1 MRPYRP
7 SSIGQTSKQNTIWLS
22 VTCCAR
28 LTQDFSENENQNH
41 ADEETGLLSGSSDT
55 SITNN
60 TDGEAGSKTSQTDS
74 QTSTELDEASV
85 QREFLLETVGDED
98 RHDQTVDTNDTSHN
112 DWNNVYIDALASTL
126 SRSCG

>member
-7 SSIGQTSKQNTIWLS
+7 SGIGQISKQNTRWLR
-22 VTCCAR
+22 VTCWAR

-41 ADEETGLLSGSSDT
+41 ADEETGLLGGSSDT

-60 TDGEAGSKTSQTDS
+60 TDGEASSKTSQTDS

-85 QREFLLETVGDED
+85 QRELLLETVGDKD

-112 DWNNVYIDALASTL
+112 DWNNVYIDVLASTL
-126 SRSCG
+126 ARSCR